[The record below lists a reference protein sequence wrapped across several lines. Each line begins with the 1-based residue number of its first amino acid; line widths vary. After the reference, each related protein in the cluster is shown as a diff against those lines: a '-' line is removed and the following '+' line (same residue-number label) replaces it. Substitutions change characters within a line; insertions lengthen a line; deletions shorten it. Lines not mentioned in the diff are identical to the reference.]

1 MYELALFPL
10 NTVLFPGMPL
20 KLHIFEERYKLMIN
34 ECLDQQKPFG
44 VVLIEEGQ
52 EALGPLAQPFTIGTT
67 AHINQAQRLPFGR
80 MNILAIGGDRFRIHE
95 FKHDQPYLV
104 GLVEDIPMPQI
115 TEDALQQKGRSLRP
129 LLERYLSI
137 LEQAQQVEFD
147 ASQIPSDPAHLAQLA
162 VFILQTDMHRKQSLL
177 ESETPHGFIQD
188 LVALYRSE
196 IALLEVMSAPPHED
210 ETMGP
215 FSTN

>member
-34 ECLDQQKPFG
+34 ECIDQQKPFG
-44 VVLIEEGQ
+44 VVLIAEGQ
-52 EALGPLAQPFTIGTT
+52 EALGPLAQPFSVGTT
-67 AHINQAQRLPFGR
+67 AYINQAQRLPFGR

-104 GLVEDIPMPQI
+104 GLVEDIPMPQV
-115 TEDALQQKGRSLRP
+115 TAETFQQQGRSLRP
-129 LLERYLSI
+129 LLERYLRI

-147 ASQIPSDPAHLAQLA
+147 ASQIPTDPMSLAQLA
-162 VFILQTDMHRKQSLL
+162 VFILQTDMHRKQALL
-177 ESETPHGFIQD
+177 ESETSHDFIRD
-188 LVALYRSE
+188 LVMLYRSE
-196 IALLEVMSAPPHED
+196 IALLEVMSAPPHTD

>member
-34 ECLDQQKPFG
+34 RCYDQQRPFG
-44 VVLIEEGQ
+44 VVLIAEGQ
-52 EALGPLAQPFTIGTT
+52 EALGPLAQPFSVGTT
-67 AHINQAQRLPFGR
+67 AHISQLQRLPFGR

-95 FKHDQPYLV
+95 LKHDQPYLV

-115 TEDALQQKGRSLRP
+115 TAETLQKQGRSLRP
-129 LLERYLSI
+129 LLERYLRI

-147 ASQIPSDPAHLAQLA
+147 ASQIPTDPTNLTQLA

-177 ESETPHGFIQD
+177 ESETPHGFIHD
-188 LVALYRSE
+188 LITLYRSE
-196 IALLEVMSAPPHED
+196 IALLEIMSAPPHED
-210 ETMGP
+210 DAMGP
-215 FSTN
+215 FSAN